1 MLHPVLASTS
11 LLETLESFGPNLC
24 YPGMFGL
31 LLLSGVGV
39 PLPED
44 LTLATSGYLISKSL
58 MSWVP
63 TVLVGIAGVITGDQF
78 VYSLGKAFGPKVLA
92 HRWLS
97 RLLPAERYERVRNR
111 FLRHGPK
118 MIFFARFAAGLRGPV
133 FLTAG
138 VLQMPRRRFLLW
150 DLAGAAVNVP
160 LYVLLGY
167 LVGPRLESLLAGIRH
182 FWQLVILL
190 LLLVIAGLLLRALV
204 LRRWGNGAERSRE
217 VLPERGGEDEA
228 E

>member
-24 YPGMFGL
+24 YPGLYGL

-44 LTLATSGYLISKSL
+44 LTLATSGYLISKGL

-92 HRWLS
+92 HRWLA
-97 RLLPAERYERVRNR
+97 LALPAERYERVRNR

-150 DLAGAAVNVP
+150 DLAGAAINVP
-160 LYVLLGY
+160 LYVLVGY

-182 FWQLVILL
+182 FWQLVVLL
-190 LLLVIAGLLLRALV
+190 LLLVIAGMLLRAVV
-204 LRRWGNGAERSRE
+204 LRRRAMAEGSRE
-217 VLPERGGEDEA
+217 VVPAPGGEEEA

>member
-1 MLHPVLASTS
+1 MPHPLLAPASA
-11 LLETLESFGPNLC
+11 LEALEGFGPNLC
-24 YPGMFGL
+24 YPGMYGL
-31 LLLSGVGV
+31 LLLSAVGV

-44 LTLATSGYLISKSL
+44 LTLATSGYLISKNL

-63 TVLVGIAGVITGDQF
+63 TVLVGIAGVLTGDQ
-78 VYSLGKAFGPKVLA
+78 VAYSLGKAFGPKVLA

-97 RLLPAERYERVRNR
+97 HLLPAERFERIRNR

-118 MIFFARFAAGLRGPV
+118 MIFFARFVAGLRGPV

-160 LYVLLGY
+160 LFVLVGY
-167 LVGPRLESLLAGIRH
+167 LVGPRLEELFADFQH
-182 FWQLVILL
+182 FWQIV
-190 LLLVIAGLLLRALV
+190 LLLVVVGLSGLWLRAVV
-204 LRRWGNGAERSRE
+204 LRRRGAVQARG
-217 VLPERGGEDEA
+217 PEEEEA

>member
-1 MLHPVLASTS
+1 MTPASA
-11 LLETLESFGPNLC
+11 LETLESFGPNLC
-24 YPGMFGL
+24 YPGMYGL
-31 LLLSGVGV
+31 LLLSAVGV

-63 TVLVGIAGVITGDQF
+63 TVLVGIAGVLTGDQF

-97 RLLPAERYERVRNR
+97 RLLPPERYEKIRAR

-118 MIFFARFAAGLRGPV
+118 MIFFARFVAGLRGPV

-150 DLAGAAVNVP
+150 DFAGALVNVP
-160 LYVLLGY
+160 LFVLAGY
-167 LVGPRLESLLAGIRH
+167 LVGPRLETLFADLQR

-190 LLLVIAGLLLRALV
+190 LALTVVGLWLRAAV
-204 LRRWGNGAERSRE
+204 RKRRAA
-217 VLPERGGEDEA
+217 PEASVEEEA

>member
-1 MLHPVLASTS
+1 MSHPLLAPASA
-11 LLETLESFGPNLC
+11 LEALEGFGPNLC
-24 YPGMFGL
+24 YPGMYGL
-31 LLLSGVGV
+31 LLLSAVGV

-44 LTLATSGYLISKSL
+44 LTLATSGYLISKKL

-63 TVLVGIAGVITGDQF
+63 TVLVGIAGVLTGDHF

-97 RLLPAERYERVRNR
+97 RLLPAARFEKMRHR

-118 MIFFARFAAGLRGPV
+118 MIFFARFVSGLRGPV

-150 DLAGAAVNVP
+150 DLAGAAVSVP
-160 LYVLLGY
+160 LFVLVGY
-167 LVGPRLESLLAGIRH
+167 LVGPRLEALLADVQR
-182 FWQLVILL
+182 FWQIVILL
-190 LLLVIAGLLLRALV
+190 LVLIVVGLSLRAALK
-204 LRRWGNGAERSRE
+204 RRGAVQESG
-217 VLPERGGEDEA
+217 PEKEA
-228 E
+228 K